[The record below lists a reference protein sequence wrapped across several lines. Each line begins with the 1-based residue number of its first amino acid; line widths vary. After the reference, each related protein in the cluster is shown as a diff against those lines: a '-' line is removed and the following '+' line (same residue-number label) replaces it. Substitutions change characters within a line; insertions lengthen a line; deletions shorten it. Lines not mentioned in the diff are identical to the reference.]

1 MHADRLSPAELLD
14 AAVFQV
20 FLGDRFAGS
29 GFLVGDRLG
38 VTCAHVVSTRQLR
51 VRYREAWLPATLLST
66 HPPEPGEDALYPLP
80 DLAFL
85 EIGIAVGHPTVLLSR
100 HTPRPGSRL
109 FGLGFAVDD
118 GPGGGWPQPH
128 GVLAEVTGPAAEAVR
143 LRGDQ
148 IVPGLSGSPLLD
160 LDEGRVCA
168 ILKTS
173 RHVREV
179 RGGWAVPIR
188 LAEVCRPGL
197 LSVNATRHPPG
208 TPWRD
213 AADQRSEATR
223 ALFAT
228 TRPNAPSARPS
239 DPPPS
244 WWLNPRN
251 RTVDYVRPAL
261 YGDLLAWCRDPAPS
275 YAVRLVVAPGGV
287 GKTRLALEL
296 REQLA
301 ADGWIAGLVSLGADV
316 RRIAAALPEAAE
328 RHRVFMSVDYAETLR
343 PELDELLHAVDRCPA
358 GSVRVLLLARSTG
371 PWWPHLLGP
380 TTHRLLVD
388 SAEGRLDGDLGQVPV
403 AVVEAAYRTFRAEVP
418 GADTDAPSELPP
430 SLRERAA
437 SQQQMLDLHAIA
449 LVGVLGGDAV
459 DPLADV
465 LGHELHYAMRML
477 DTRAQVPSG
486 ADDSVVQRLT
496 LAPTLVTV
504 EDRDQAVSL
513 VERLA
518 VPLRRAFAAPE
529 SVAVVLAGL
538 YPPESPDAYWGQ
550 LRPDRL
556 AEHLLRDVAASF
568 GSVRSVS
575 DYLRAALGAASPS
588 RAIPI
593 VTVIFRAALPAGH
606 SPVDLI
612 EVLRQMVADNPP
624 TIAPAVLAASVTSDD
639 AASLIDLVRAELNSA
654 DLATV
659 QAISDHL
666 PANFR
671 DVSDYA
677 SFGVAVLR
685 RLDELLEADGY
696 APSAPR
702 RGDNFHDLAL
712 ALKSAGNADEAIEW
726 FVRARDGFAS
736 ATLADPAAFLRKR
749 ASAVNGIG
757 LCLSDLGQHRQATD
771 AFAEAATVCRRAIAA
786 KDSLSARDTLAMI
799 LGNLSHG
806 LLAQGRHTAAL
817 EPGRESVATRRALA
831 EQEPAYRPGLVRS
844 LTKLADVMNA
854 NERPHEA
861 VDLAREAVEVAEGL
875 GSRTNPTA
883 AQITASALGSLGECL
898 DRLGDHDAA
907 VGRLTEA
914 ADLLVRLADIRGDPH
929 IEEVALTLTNLA
941 ATLAARDRLE
951 EARGRIEQAH
961 RLARKAASRDLGL
974 ARFYVHVVARCA
986 ELLLVVGDVR
996 EAYELSAWA
1005 FDRSELPLPGA
1016 AMPQTPAYAALVH
1029 GNVLF
1034 EAQGA
1039 EEALVVVDEAVARYR
1054 RIAGALDGAFRG
1066 DLARALLEKQKIESV
1081 LGDHEAAM
1089 AAGEEAVDIWNGL
1102 RADGAGGFDDGLLQA
1117 LTFATRN
1124 QLALGRT
1131 EDAIDT
1137 ATRAVELLTGLA
1149 GTEPLRHGAAL
1160 AVAWTELGLAYSSG
1174 GRGREALHASLEAV
1188 RTIETFIIGGG
1199 DDGERVY
1206 AKCLRNLSCDLADAG
1221 YGAQAVAASRRANE
1235 LLKALPDW
1243 TGADLVERRGVLTNL
1258 VKQCRAVGDHDG
1270 AYAAEKEVKYVDR
1283 LLGRP
1288 WPT

>member
-1 MHADRLSPAELLD
+1 M
-14 AAVFQV
+14 FQV
-20 FLGDRFAGS
+20 FLGDEFAGS

-38 VTCAHVVSTRQLR
+38 VTCAHVVSTGQLR
-51 VRYREAWLPATLLST
+51 VRHGDAWLPATLLSA
-66 HPPEPGEDALYPLP
+66 HPAELGKGALYPLP

-85 EIGIAVGHPTVLLSR
+85 EIDIAVGHPTVLLSPD
-100 HTPRPGSRL
+100 TPRPGSQL
-109 FGLGFAVDD
+109 FGLGFAVND
-118 GPGGGWPQPH
+118 GPGANGPQPH
-128 GVLAEVTGPAAEAVR
+128 GVLAEVTGPAAEALR

-168 ILKTS
+168 VLKTS
-173 RHVREV
+173 RHVSEV

-188 LAEVCRPGL
+188 LAEASRPGL
-197 LSVNATRHPPG
+197 LSLNATGHPPG

-213 AADQRSEATR
+213 AADKRSEATR

-228 TRPNAPSARPS
+228 TRPNAPSARPA
-239 DPPPS
+239 DTPPS

-251 RTVDYVRPAL
+251 RTVGYVRPSL
-261 YGDLLAWCRDPAPS
+261 YGDLLAWCRDPASS

-287 GKTRLALEL
+287 GKTRLGLEL
-296 REQLA
+296 CEQLA
-301 ADGWIAGLVSLGADV
+301 ADGRIAGLVSLGTDV
-316 RRIAAALPEAAE
+316 RRIAAALPEAAA
-328 RHRVFMSVDYAETLR
+328 RHRVFVAVDYAETLR
-343 PELDELLHAVDRCPA
+343 PELDELLQAVDRCPA

-371 PWWPHLLGP
+371 PWWSQLLRP

-388 SAEGRLDGDLGQVPV
+388 SAEVRLDGDLGRAPV
-403 AVVEAAYRTFRAEVP
+403 AVAEAAYRSFRAEVP

-437 SQQQMLDLHAIA
+437 SRQQMLDLHAIA

-518 VPLRRAFAAPE
+518 VSLRRDFAAPE

-568 GSVRSVS
+568 GSVHSTS
-575 DYLRAALGAASPS
+575 DYLRAALGAGSPS

-606 SPVDLI
+606 SPVDLV

-624 TIAPAVLAASVTSDD
+624 TIAPAVLAASVTSAD

-671 DVSDYA
+671 DFADYA

-702 RGDNFHDLAL
+702 RVENFYELAL
-712 ALKSAGNADEAIEW
+712 ALKSDGNADEAVEW
-726 FVRARDGFAS
+726 FARARDGFAS
-736 ATLADPAAFLRKR
+736 ATLADPAALLHMR

-786 KDSLSARDTLAMI
+786 KDSLPVRDTLAMI

-817 EPGRESVATRRALA
+817 EPGRESVAIRRALA
-831 EQEPAYRPGLVRS
+831 EQEPACRPGLVRS
-844 LTKLADVMNA
+844 LTKLADVLIA
-854 NERPHEA
+854 DERPHEA
-861 VDLAREAVEVAEGL
+861 IELAREAVEIGEGL
-875 GSRTNPTA
+875 GSRTNSTV
-883 AQITASALGSLGECL
+883 AQITASALGSLGGCL
-898 DRLGDHDAA
+898 ARLGDYDGA
-907 VGRLTEA
+907 VVRLTEA
-914 ADLLVRLADIRGDPH
+914 ADLLVRLNDMRGDPH
-929 IEEVALTLTNLA
+929 VEEVAFTLTNLA
-941 ATLAARDRLE
+941 AALVAQNRLDDARRTTM
-951 EARGRIEQAH
+951 QAQ
-961 RLARKAASRDLGL
+961 RFAQKAASRDPGL
-974 ARFYVHVVARCA
+974 ASLYLDVLASCA
-986 ELLLVVGDVR
+986 ELLLKVGDMR
-996 EAYELSAWA
+996 EAHRLSALA
-1005 FDRSELPLPGA
+1005 FSRSELSLRGVAKPE
-1016 AMPQTPAYAALVH
+1016 TPAHAALVH
-1029 GNVLF
+1029 GKVLSN
-1034 EAQGA
+1034 ARVPK
-1039 EEALVVVDEAVARYR
+1039 EALVVVDEAVARYR
-1054 RIAGALDGAFRG
+1054 HLVGTLDGAFRAN
-1066 DLARALLEKQKIESV
+1066 LALALLEKQKIETV
-1081 LGDHEAAM
+1081 LGNHKAAM
-1089 AAGEEAVDIWNGL
+1089 AAGEEAMGIWDALIAG
-1102 RADGAGGFDDGLLQA
+1102 GGGGFDGSLVDA
-1117 LTFATRN
+1117 LKFATQN
-1124 QLALGRT
+1124 QRKLGQT
-1131 EDAIDT
+1131 DKAINT
-1137 ATRAVELLTGLA
+1137 ATRAVKLLTALA
-1149 GTEPLRHGAAL
+1149 ETDPLRHGVAL
-1160 AVAWTELGLAYSSG
+1160 AEAWTELGHALSSG
-1174 GRGREALHASLEAV
+1174 GHGPQALEASRRAV
-1188 RTIETFIIGGG
+1188 HRIRAFVKSGGKH
-1199 DDGERVY
+1199 GERVY
-1206 AKCLRNLSCDLADAG
+1206 ARCLRNLSCDLVDAG
-1221 YGAQAVAASRRANE
+1221 YGTLAVEASRRANE
-1235 LLKALPDW
+1235 LLKALPNRTW
-1243 TGADLVERRGVLTNL
+1243 VDLEERRGVLINL
-1258 VKQCRAVGDHDG
+1258 VRQCRAVGDHDG
-1270 AYAAEKEVKYVDR
+1270 AHAAEREIKSVDR
-1283 LLGRP
+1283 MLDRTRP
-1288 WPT
+1288 T